1 MVCKMYENLIIR
13 EFEKDDITTLRDLIL
28 DAENFGDPFL
38 NSEMLN
44 IRRDS
49 ISDFGRVFIAT
60 LKGEVVGYI
69 TLRRNIFSLFIDS
82 IIVGWKH
89 QRRGIGRAL
98 IEKARAHARNEGLQ
112 ILRTDTASFMDY
124 AISFYM
130 ACGFKPCGYVEHDF
144 GLNQKQVHFYMDLTS

>member
-1 MVCKMYENLIIR
+1 MYEDLIIR

-28 DAENFGDPFL
+28 NAENFGGPFL

-49 ISDFGRVFIAT
+49 ISDFGRVLVAT

-82 IIVGWKH
+82 IIVGRKH

-98 IEKARAHARNEGLQ
+98 IEKARAHTRNEGLQ
-112 ILRTDTASFMDY
+112 VLRTDTASFMDY
-124 AISFYM
+124 ASHSTWP
-130 ACGFKPCGYVEHDF
+130 AGSSPVVTWNTT
-144 GLNQKQVHFYMDLTS
+144 LA